1 MLLETPRLTLTPYSA
16 DEWAA
21 VAVADRRGRS
31 WAVDYPTDGDV
42 LLAQLGLLGRA
53 PAPTGAAPWGPLQIR
68 ERVTGIAIGGAG
80 FKGPP
85 DGDGCVEVGYGL
97 APSAQG
103 KGYASEAV
111 RALCEMALASREP
124 DRDGLAVP
132 PGPTAVIAE
141 THPGNVAS
149 ERVLERC
156 GFVVTSRTDGMTSW
170 RWEPIAGAPPAS

>member
-1 MLLETPRLTLTPYSA
+1 MLLETPRLALAPHST

-21 VAVADRRGRS
+21 VAVADRRGRA

-53 PAPTGAAPWGPLQIR
+53 PAPTEGAPWGPLQIR
-68 ERVTGIAIGGAG
+68 ERDTGLAIGGAG

-85 DGDGCVEVGYGL
+85 DHDGCVEVGYGL

-111 RALCEMALASREP
+111 RALCERALAA
-124 DRDGLAVP
+124 GA
-132 PGPTAVIAE
+132 TAVIAE
-141 THPGNVAS
+141 THAGNVAS

-170 RWEPIAGAPPAS
+170 RLDSVGGNSSAS